1 MTSVDEFLVNLF
13 EDPENLL
20 RRVGLGMFLSES
32 FPGYLIKNLGSLRVR
47 LKEKCMCD
55 YYPLTSNYSVVIVRG
70 DDGLFYLPKSLI
82 PKTTTEMLLRLPKGC
97 ISFVD

>member
-13 EDPENLL
+13 EDPEKLL
-20 RRVGLGMFLSES
+20 RRVGLGIFLNES
-32 FPGYLIKNLGSLRVR
+32 FPGYLIKNLGSLRVKLADR
-47 LKEKCMCD
+47 CD
-55 YYPLTSNYSVVIVRG
+55 YYPLVPNYSVIIVRG

-82 PKTTTEMLLRLPKGC
+82 PKTTIEMLLSLPKYC

>member
-32 FPGYLIKNLGSLRVR
+32 FPGYLIKNLGSLRVKLADR
-47 LKEKCMCD
+47 CD
-55 YYPLTSNYSVVIVRG
+55 YYPLVPNYSVVIVRG

-82 PKTTTEMLLRLPKGC
+82 PKTTIEMLLRLPKGC